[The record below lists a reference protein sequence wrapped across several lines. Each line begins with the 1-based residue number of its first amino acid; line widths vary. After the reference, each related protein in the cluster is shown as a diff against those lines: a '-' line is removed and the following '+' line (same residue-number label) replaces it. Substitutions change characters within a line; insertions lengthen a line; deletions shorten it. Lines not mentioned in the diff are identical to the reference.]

1 MIHLSVVF
9 PTLVTWTIQRK
20 SIDTAGKK
28 ASKLINVPCL
38 RVICKE
44 QALQICEILL
54 LMFILPNVCKILR
67 LCHIFA
73 HFQRITLDLGKLTEV
88 KAHFSAGLMNF
99 RLVIYV
105 ESYKAKVEG

>member
-1 MIHLSVVF
+1 
-9 PTLVTWTIQRK
+9 
-20 SIDTAGKK
+20 
-28 ASKLINVPCL
+28 
-38 RVICKE
+38 
-44 QALQICEILL
+44 
-54 LMFILPNVCKILR
+54 MFILPNVCKILR